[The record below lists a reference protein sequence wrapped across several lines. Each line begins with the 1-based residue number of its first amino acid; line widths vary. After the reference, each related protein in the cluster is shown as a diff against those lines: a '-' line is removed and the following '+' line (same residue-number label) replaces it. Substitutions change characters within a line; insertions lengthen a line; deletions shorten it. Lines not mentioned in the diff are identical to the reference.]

1 MLKKLLISACVLISS
16 VAQAELKEL
25 TVLNTGNK
33 TGSYSIESGAYQQ
46 DLAKHYKIK
55 YINPG
60 QYCAAYS
67 ILKNITTPVI
77 FAWASDIEAVGRDG
91 QGCATVAFKD
101 EQVLRYNQD
110 TMFVCSVYAARK
122 AADITSK
129 GGKFKIGH
137 TTPSFAFARTVGAI
151 NKSFGTDHRAVT
163 YDGTGA
169 IKTALIN
176 KEVDFGF
183 FTSKWAKEIVAA
195 GGACHYVMGPTRDDV
210 PSILTLDPL
219 NKYLNVG
226 YDTLWLMFNADPAT
240 VAKLRQQIKALHT
253 DTDSNIMKATKGTI
267 LTTYDMSAADVRKGW
282 ENAVSVMQK

>member
-1 MLKKLLISACVLISS
+1 MLKKLLISACVL
-16 VAQAELKEL
+16 VAASANAQLKEL

-46 DLAKHYKIK
+46 DLAKHYKIE
-55 YINPG
+55 YVNPG

-67 ILKNITTPVI
+67 ILKNTTTPVI

-91 QGCATVAFKD
+91 QGCATVSFKD

-110 TMFVCSVYAARK
+110 TMLICSADAARK
-122 AADITSK
+122 SADITSK
-129 GGKFKIGH
+129 GNKFKIGH
-137 TTPSFAFARTVGAI
+137 TTPAFAFARTVGAI

-183 FTSKWAKEIVAA
+183 FTEKWAKEIVAA
-195 GGACHYVMGPTRDDV
+195 GGACHYVMGPARDNI
-210 PSILTLDPL
+210 PSILALDPS

-226 YDTLWLMFNADPAT
+226 YDTLWLMFNADAAT
-240 VAKLRQQIKALHT
+240 VSKVREQIKALHA
-253 DTDSNIMKATKGTI
+253 DADSNIMKATKGAI
-267 LTTYDMSAADVRKGW
+267 RINYNMSPADVRKGW
-282 ENAVSVMQK
+282 ENAVSIMQK